1 MTNLITSHSHSN
13 SKKIGKEEFTNIHKA
28 SCLRCHMSLLDIVSS
43 WHPWHVTFTFLVGA
57 WSQSICVYKLSIELC
72 KQGQS
77 FREERRGASFLCH
90 IEIFHSAYGALS
102 ISYIEVHCC
111 LTNMT
116 SINNTTPT
124 GLGCIS
130 FTNKVVA
137 SGRRGQNTNMYI
149 MIKSWEIKNFNNIYY
164 HKSKGIFFILTSKWF
179 YQLKI
184 IIKQLK
190 Y

>member
-13 SKKIGKEEFTNIHKA
+13 RKKIGKEEFTNIHKA
-28 SCLRCHMSLLDIVSS
+28 SCLICHMSLLDIVSS

-90 IEIFHSAYGALS
+90 IEICHSAYGAFS
-102 ISYIEVHCC
+102 ISYLVPECCTWRFEVHPC
-111 LTNMT
+111 LT
-116 SINNTTPT
+116 I

-130 FTNKVVA
+130 FTNEVSDLGPRGENRKTYLWVKLEKYKV
-137 SGRRGQNTNMYI
+137 STTGLLEWIQW
-149 MIKSWEIKNFNNIYY
+149 K
-164 HKSKGIFFILTSKWF
+164 FFYF
-179 YQLKI
+179 
-184 IIKQLK
+184 
-190 Y
+190 